1 MENYNVCA
9 ICLGDIDHSD
19 SEEPIV
25 ETVCN
30 HLFHEECLDEWM
42 ERSACCPYCRHILND
57 EFEVFTYGIHLNTIS
72 RLLNKRINLR
82 KTKWCVTLTDNK
94 LHLQKINKNINN
106 YQPLKTIEI
115 DLKKVKHFKS
125 GHDFLIL
132 HILKPNGKFYN
143 KTIYFSKPAE
153 AGLFF
158 DHIMNNIRAIV
169 NG

>member
-25 ETVCN
+25 ETVCD

-94 LHLQKINKNINN
+94 LHLQKVNKNINN

-143 KTIYFSKPAE
+143 KTIFFSKPAE